1 MHYPAVSR
9 GAMFRTMP
17 TLDSTDR
24 RILVALTDDPRAT
37 NVTLADRLGL
47 SRNTVQARMT
57 ALERSGVFLSFDRRI
72 SAHVAGYPLAA
83 FVTVHVQ
90 QQKLASIVEHLATIP
105 EIVQAHGL
113 SGPSDLL
120 VRVVCTDAE
129 DLFRI
134 TGAIQAANGVERAE
148 TALDMGE
155 LIPFRLHPLLARDAA
170 R

>member
-1 MHYPAVSR
+1 M
-9 GAMFRTMP
+9 RTI
-17 TLDSTDR
+17 DSTDR
-24 RILVALTDDPRAT
+24 RILVALTEDPRSS

-47 SRNTVQARMT
+47 SRNTVQSRVAE
-57 ALERSGVFLSFDRRI
+57 LERSGVFLSFDRRI
-72 SAHVAGYPLAA
+72 SANAAGYPLAA
-83 FVTVHVQ
+83 FVTVHVH
-90 QQKLASIVEHLATIP
+90 QQKLATIVEQLATIP
-105 EIVQAHGL
+105 EIVSAHGL

-134 TGAIQAANGVERAE
+134 TGAIQAADGVERAE

-155 LIPFRLHPLLARDAA
+155 LIPYRLHPLLARDAA

>member
-1 MHYPAVSR
+1 
-9 GAMFRTMP
+9 MP
-17 TLDSTDR
+17 SIDSTDR
-24 RILVALTDDPRAT
+24 RILVALTEDSRST

-47 SRNTVQARMT
+47 SRNTVQSRLA
-57 ALERSGVFLSFDRRI
+57 ALERSGVFLPFDRRI
-72 SAHVAGYPLAA
+72 SASAAGYPLAA

-90 QQKLASIVEHLATIP
+90 QQKLAVIVEQLATIP

-120 VRVVCTDAE
+120 VRVVCIDAE

-134 TGAIQAANGVERAE
+134 TGAIQACDGVERAE
-148 TALDMGE
+148 TSLDMGE
-155 LIPFRLHPLLARDAA
+155 LIPYRLRPLLARDAH

>member
-1 MHYPAVSR
+1 MR
-9 GAMFRTMP
+9 

-24 RILVALTDDPRAT
+24 RILVAITEDPRSS

-47 SRNTVQARMT
+47 SRNTVQSRVAE
-57 ALERSGVFLSFDRRI
+57 LERSGVFLSFDRRI
-72 SAHVAGYPLAA
+72 SATAAGYPLAA
-83 FVTVHVQ
+83 FVTVHVH
-90 QQKLASIVEHLATIP
+90 QQKLATIVEQLATIP
-105 EIVQAHGL
+105 EIVSAHGL

-134 TGAIQAANGVERAE
+134 TGAIQAADGVERAE

-155 LIPFRLHPLLARDAA
+155 LIPYRLHPLLARDAA
-170 R
+170 K